1 MSSFNDHEGEDVYNS
16 HSELRIIKH
25 TSRHRQY
32 RENSKSSSKPLS
44 ANSSYCTLSRKKK
57 GRKTLSS
64 EHISDKTSKGAGSP
78 KVFGKH
84 LKSLQR
90 QINDTNKFTSVDK
103 TVYLSPEYV
112 KLKLG
117 KNKRA

>member
-1 MSSFNDHEGEDVYNS
+1 MSSFNDHEEEDVNNS
-16 HSELRIIKH
+16 HSERRVIKH
-25 TSRHRQY
+25 TCRHRQY
-32 RENSKSSSKPLS
+32 RENSKSPSKPRS
-44 ANSSYCTLSRKKK
+44 ANSSCCSLFRKNK

-64 EHISDKTSKGAGSP
+64 EHISDKPSKGAVSA

>member
-1 MSSFNDHEGEDVYNS
+1 MPK
-16 HSELRIIKH
+16 R
-25 TSRHRQY
+25 
-32 RENSKSSSKPLS
+32 
-44 ANSSYCTLSRKKK
+44 
-57 GRKTLSS
+57 
-64 EHISDKTSKGAGSP
+64 KTSKGAGSP